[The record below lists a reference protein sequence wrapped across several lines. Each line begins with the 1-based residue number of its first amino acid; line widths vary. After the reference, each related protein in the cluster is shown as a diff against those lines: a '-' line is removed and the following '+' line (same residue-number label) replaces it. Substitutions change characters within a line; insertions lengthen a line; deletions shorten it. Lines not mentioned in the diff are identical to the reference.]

1 MLKIQN
7 LYFDF
12 LALQQFASWMKKQV
26 GFGSYLDYLDYLF
39 GFASYLVQNL
49 NMESTKGI
57 LFREIIS
64 FASNLV

>member
-39 GFASYLVQNL
+39 GFATYLVQNL
-49 NMESTKGI
+49 NMESTK
-57 LFREIIS
+57 RDII
-64 FASNLV
+64 